1 MTASLLSEIKSNKE
15 LQYDVVSP
23 DTVSVSSLGK
33 RSTTEEPIKKK
44 NPAVVKISLW
54 TLAQLNAEDVSKST
68 AENSLACSNK
78 ELHWL
83 CDLIGFNVAMTIE
96 AQFVLSMPERIYKS
110 TLIPLM
116 QQDKRLGETTRKGF
130 YLYDERHKVK
140 PGPKIKKYVE
150 KAREISSASI
160 HPKLAKLSDKDIVEI
175 ILFPSVN
182 ESCRLLAECTAVK
195 AADLD
200 IAYVMGMG
208 FPPYRNDLALI
219 TKVMELTSENIY
231 ETVSSA
237 IMKLLDTN
245 CVAAGS
251 KRDLDSQLKII
262 SSNFMVLIMSQHEEK
277 VMKESKR
284 NKSHSDDV
292 GYIESETVDPS
303 MKMENVL
310 PGSERS
316 AEISQVV
323 DYQNYKVGGTFE
335 NSNLTAKIME
345 TRSSFMERKDNESVD
360 LGPSTMS
367 SKGIMLEE

>member
-68 AENSLACSNK
+68 AENSLAYSSK

-96 AQFVLSMPERIYKS
+96 AQFVLS
-110 TLIPLM
+110 
-116 QQDKRLGETTRKGF
+116 ETTRKGF

-140 PGPKIKKYVE
+140 PGPKIKKYIE
-150 KAREISSASI
+150 KAREISSVSI

-182 ESCRLLAECTAVK
+182 ESCRLLAECTTVK

-200 IAYVMGMG
+200 IAYVMSMG

-245 CVAAGS
+245 CVTAGS

-292 GYIESETVDPS
+292 GYVESETVDPS
-303 MKMENVL
+303 MKMENML
-310 PGSERS
+310 PGSKRS
-316 AEISQVV
+316 TEISQVV

-345 TRSSFMERKDNESVD
+345 TRSPFMERKDNESVD